1 MKISSIIGFLIL
13 LSEGLLGQHRCL
25 TMLETQRE
33 MAFDTAYAGG
43 LKKIENQLA
52 SLDHESTWLSRDE
65 APIITVPVVVHV
77 LYRNE
82 SQNIPMDQIQAQI
95 DVLNRDFAG
104 LNADMDKV
112 PSPFREVAGF
122 TRIQFKLAD
131 QDPEGNF
138 TNGVT
143 RTLTTVENIGSQA
156 VYHRP
161 ERGGVAPWPT
171 PHYMNVWV
179 CELEGNALG
188 FAILPSAQMSERDG
202 IVMSPRAFG
211 VGGTTQQSP
220 YNLGRTFVHEV
231 GHYFGLRHL
240 WGEDNESCSSTDYV
254 SDTPVQL
261 KENFG
266 CKNFPVF
273 SCSGEPNGDMFM
285 NYMDYGNDSCML
297 FFTRGQVGLMYLI
310 LRTNRK
316 TLFNSSGITGATNA
330 RLGTNSSLSVY
341 PNPNNGSFFL
351 DAGMEDIGNLEIY
364 SSTGQLVYQNLH
376 HERRIQLD
384 LEGIS
389 SGLYFAKSASV
400 IVKFSIR

>member
-1 MKISSIIGFLIL
+1 MLTVL
-13 LSEGLLGQHRCL
+13 TTTMLAQNRCL
-25 TMLETQRE
+25 TMSETQRE
-33 MAFDTAYAGG
+33 RGLDTAYANG
-43 LKKIENQLA
+43 LRAIEAQLEGYSEEH
-52 SLDHESTWLSRDE
+52 SLLNRDE

-82 SQNIPMDQIQAQI
+82 SQNIPIDQIQAQI

-104 LNADMDKV
+104 LNADLDKV
-112 PSPFREVAGF
+112 PTPFREVAGF

-131 QDPEGNF
+131 QDPNGNF

-156 VYHRP
+156 IYHRP

-188 FAILPSAQMSERDG
+188 FAILPSAKMSERDG

-211 VGGTTQQSP
+211 VGGNTQQAP

-273 SCSGEPNGDMFM
+273 SCGGEPNGDMFM

-316 TLFNSSGITGATNA
+316 TLFNSNGITARSEYSNSNA
-330 RLGTNSSLSVY
+330 ENLVVY
-341 PNPNNGSFFL
+341 PNPARGNIVLDGGVHILGNVEVYGS
-351 DAGMEDIGNLEIY
+351 N
-364 SSTGQLVYQNLH
+364 GQLVYKQGFETSRVQIDLS
-376 HERRIQLD
+376 EFAQGFYFIKSSIGTVKLSIQ
-384 LEGIS
+384 
-389 SGLYFAKSASV
+389 
-400 IVKFSIR
+400 